1 MRLSIAAALLL
12 VTLPALA
19 APPTPWSRARTPL
32 AGPAR
37 AIGGYSA
44 GCIAGAV
51 ALPVRGDGFRVVK
64 PERNRVFGHPLLVS
78 LIRSLGAQLV
88 AHQQAPLYVGDMG
101 QPRGGPAPSG
111 HASHQTG
118 LDVDLWFAPPSAL
131 KDASMVDAAHR
142 QASPRFT
149 ADVAHVVELA
159 AANRDVERIFLNPL
173 LKQALCARTTGDR
186 RWLQKVRPW
195 WGHDDHFHV
204 RLACPADSPE
214 CVPQAPLPPGDGC
227 DALGWW
233 LNPAPAVAA
242 DRAKGKQTYAAK
254 VGAQP
259 LLPLS
264 CAALIEDVVAP
275 PVTTGA
281 PAP

>member
-1 MRLSIAAALLL
+1 MRLLIAAALAC

-19 APPTPWSRARTPL
+19 SPPTPWSRARTPL
-32 AGPAR
+32 VGPAR

-64 PERNRVFGHPLLVS
+64 PERHRVFGHPLLVS

-88 AHQQAPLYVGDMG
+88 ALKQSPLFVGDLG
-101 QPRGGPAPSG
+101 QPRGGPAPTG

-118 LDVDLWFAPPSAL
+118 LDVDLWFAPPSVL
-131 KDASMVDAAHR
+131 QSASMVDAAR
-142 QASPRFT
+142 KQASPRFT
-149 ADVAHVVELA
+149 AEVAHVVELA
-159 AANRDVERIFLNPL
+159 ASSPDVERIFLNPL
-173 LKQALCARTTGDR
+173 LKRALCERTTGDR

-233 LNPAPAVAA
+233 LNPAAAA
-242 DRAKGKQTYAAK
+242 DRDKGKQSYAAK
-254 VGAQP
+254 VGASPQ
-259 LLPLS
+259 LPPS
-264 CAALIEDVVAP
+264 CAALIEDVAAP
-275 PVTTGA
+275 PVLDA
-281 PAP
+281 PRP